1 MVWADMKR
9 FVRSKFCKN
18 LAEINRAI
26 NEYRESL
33 TQAKCQRFINHLNRV
48 IVLFKFERDCYAFFY
63 PNFFL
68 LKVIEEVIRRDGG
81 WSNM

>member
-1 MVWADMKR
+1 MVWANMKR

-48 IVLFKFERDCYAFFY
+48 IVLFKFE
-63 PNFFL
+63 
-68 LKVIEEVIRRDGG
+68 
-81 WSNM
+81 